1 MQVQFN
7 RPATI
12 GGVTYGKG
20 QHAVPDE
27 HKDDWFFKALVQDG
41 DAVVL
46 RTDNIVAVQL
56 SAVAEVDCKAMDE
69 TMEAAPEILDGT
81 TKEIAAAIDGLSSED
96 LQALLVREQDGKARK
111 SVVKLLEDAV
121 GAA

>member
-27 HKDDWFFKALVQDG
+27 HKDEWFFKALVQDG

-46 RTDNIVAVQL
+46 RADNPVEVQL
-56 SAVAEVDCKAMDE
+56 PALAKVDSQAMDE

-81 TKEIAAAIDGLSSED
+81 TKEIAAAIDGLTVEE

-111 SVVKLLEDAV
+111 SVVKLLEDAI